1 MSMRLEVGGRQIFR
15 SFNKTATRFISRP
28 NLILRD
34 IGSISDGI
42 GVRLD
47 LGICSICNAC
57 EFMRSPC
64 DQSRY
69 PTMDWTR
76 SDEVPRVKVNFSISI
91 SCFNCEKKRFVEEK
105 SQLCLSLGLLQ
116 SGPPSKWPSSLGNI
130 AWYCRDKSAHK
141 PSKHSTLQRSSNSG
155 EKKSKQLA
163 NGRNSCHIV
172 YSIYFGESSHRIQPA
187 LAG

>member
-1 MSMRLEVGGRQIFR
+1 MVQGISFPPSCLCAVRDTIEASISDRMSMRLEVGGRQLFR
-15 SFNKTATRFISRP
+15 SFNKIATRFISRP

-64 DQSRY
+64 DWPATQFS
-69 PTMDWTR
+69 TMDWKR
-76 SDEVPRVKVNFSISI
+76 SDEVPTSI

-105 SQLCLSLGLLQ
+105 TQLCLSLGLLQ
-116 SGPPSKWPSSLGNI
+116 SGPPSKWPNSLGHTKC
-130 AWYCRDKSAHK
+130 CRDKSAHK
-141 PSKHSTLQRSSNSG
+141 TSKHSTLQRSSNFG
-155 EKKSKQLA
+155 EKKA
-163 NGRNSCHIV
+163 NN
-172 YSIYFGESSHRIQPA
+172 
-187 LAG
+187 